1 MNPIEVKGLVI
12 TRGSFRLDVPALTV
26 RAGTVVGLVGRNGA
40 GKSTL
45 LEVLAGQ
52 LPTQGASIR
61 VCGFDPVRE
70 LVQGRQV
77 VGWMTDDMPLFAL
90 SVGQHMHAIAPFYPT
105 WDAALAADLL
115 RRFELDPRKQIRDLS
130 KGEHTRVRLALT
142 LCWRPRLVLLDEPA
156 TGLDVP
162 NRRQLLA
169 EVLDI
174 VGEGDRTVVISS
186 HQVDDVERIC
196 DRVLLLEA
204 GKITADGPPR
214 DVAGP
219 GLTLE
224 ERLAASRA

>member
-12 TRGSFRLDVPALTV
+12 ERGPFRLEVPALTV
-26 RAGTVVGLVGRNGA
+26 EPGTVVGLVGRNGA

-52 LPTQGASIR
+52 LPARHATVR
-61 VCGFDPVRE
+61 VCGFDPIKE
-70 LVQGRQV
+70 LVKARQS

-105 WDAALAADLL
+105 WDATLAADLL
-115 RRFELDPRKQIRDLS
+115 RRFELDPRKHIRDLS
-130 KGEHTRVRLALT
+130 KGEHTRIRLALT
-142 LCWRPRLVLLDEPA
+142 LAWRPKLVLLDEPA

-169 EVLDI
+169 EVLEI

-186 HQVDDVERIC
+186 HQIDDVERIC
-196 DRVLLLEA
+196 DRVLLLDA

-219 GLTLE
+219 GRSLE